1 MTLKKNSR
9 SRNRTVALLAST
21 LLAASSMSATFGVA
35 GAQEGSLYESAEQA
49 NQGSVE
55 ASSQGSAV
63 GSASGLVPGSIDL
76 NQGDFYSTLPET
88 VEGEPG
94 EILKK
99 ESSNFALGVPLVDW
113 TGSTATRV
121 AYVSTDDKGQTVPIT
136 GTVLT
141 PTSPWKGKGPRPLMA
156 IAPGTQGSGDACA
169 PSKLM
174 PYGVEYEALPVAAA
188 LARGWNVAITDLHGL
203 GTSAQHTLSLIHIS
217 EPTRRTER
225 SRMPSSA

>member
-1 MTLKKNSR
+1 M
-9 SRNRTVALLAST
+9 
-21 LLAASSMSATFGVA
+21 
-35 GAQEGSLYESAEQA
+35 
-49 NQGSVE
+49 
-55 ASSQGSAV
+55 
-63 GSASGLVPGSIDL
+63 
-76 NQGDFYSTLPET
+76 
-88 VEGEPG
+88 
-94 EILKK
+94 
-99 ESSNFALGVPLVDW
+99 DW

-203 GTSAQHTLSLIHIS
+203 GTSVQHTYMNRVLQGNATLDVARAAENLKIPGIDSNTPITTFGYSQGGGSSAAALELQPTYAPELNLVTGYALSLIHI
-217 EPTRRTER
+217 
-225 SRMPSSA
+225 